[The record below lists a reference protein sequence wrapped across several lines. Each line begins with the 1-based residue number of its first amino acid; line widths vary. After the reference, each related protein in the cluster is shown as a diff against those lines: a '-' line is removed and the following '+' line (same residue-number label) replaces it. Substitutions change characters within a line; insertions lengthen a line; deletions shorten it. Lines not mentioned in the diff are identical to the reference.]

1 MALIRK
7 SIFSILLLGLVISL
21 FLPFFTEAPI
31 SWVAGFCYIIYDTSL
46 LLFVAFKVT
55 QHVKA
60 SKLKKFISETELKSA
75 SVCILIAAKNEK
87 FILEKC
93 LNSIHQQTKKP
104 EQIIIIDD
112 GSTDGSFDL
121 LKNKLQLNK
130 TGKLWQSD
138 LYPNVFV
145 LTKQN
150 SGKARSLNMA
160 LDLVTTDVV
169 MTLDADTFMD
179 KEAVSE
185 IVKTFNADARLKVV
199 GGILLP
205 TCPPSLSG
213 SVFKTF
219 QKFEYIRSFLS
230 RQAWTSTDCLLLVS
244 GAFAAYKT
252 DLMKNVG
259 GFDPDSFVEDYE
271 LIHRIYKYSFDNQL
285 PLHVGIS
292 PKAIAVT
299 DCPDNLRNFLKQRQR
314 WFGGFLQTIYKYRD
328 MVGSRNYGPVGKIM
342 LPVKSIDTLQP
353 LYGLVSLYALV
364 IIFISDKKLHPVIV
378 AALIFKISLDYLY
391 HFYGLYLYNQ
401 WQEQKVPK
409 AFWFQSVLVTLCEP
423 LFFQP
428 LRHIGAF
435 LGWYVFIT
443 NRNEWTAQR
452 QSSESLESGQPRM
465 QKVEVIRE
473 QKVS

>member
-1 MALIRK
+1 MNLIRK
-7 SIFSILLLGLVISL
+7 SIFSFLLTGLVVSL

-31 SWVAGFCYIIYDTSL
+31 SWVAGFCYIIYDTL
-46 LLFVAFKVT
+46 LLVFVAMKVSG
-55 QHVKA
+55 HVKKMKPKDLLMENE
-60 SKLKKFISETELKSA
+60 ST

-87 FILEKC
+87 SILQKC
-93 LNSIHQQTKKP
+93 LDSIHQQTKAP
-104 EQIIIIDD
+104 EQIIIVDD
-112 GSTDGSFDL
+112 GSTDGSFSF
-121 LKNKLQLNK
+121 LKAKLQLRK
-130 TGKLWQSD
+130 MDQLWQSAIHS
-138 LYPNVFV
+138 NVFV

-160 LDLVTTDVV
+160 LNFVTTNVT
-169 MTLDADTFMD
+169 MTLDADTFMSKD
-179 KEAVSE
+179 AVSE
-185 IVKTFNADARLKVV
+185 IIKTFSSEPRLKVV
-199 GGILLP
+199 GGILMP
-205 TCPPSLSG
+205 TCRPSISG

-252 DLMKNVG
+252 DLLKNVG

-271 LIHRIYKYSFDNQL
+271 LIHRIYKYSFDNNL

-328 MVGSRNYGPVGKIM
+328 MVGSSAFGPVGKIM
-342 LPVKSIDTLQP
+342 LPIKSIDTLQP
-353 LYGLVSLYALV
+353 LYGLVSLYALA
-364 IIFISDKKLHPVIV
+364 IIFISDKKLHPAIIT
-378 AALIFKISLDYLY
+378 ALIFKISLDYVY
-391 HFYGLYLYNQ
+391 HFYGLFLYTK

-409 AFWFQSVLVTLCEP
+409 SFWFQSVLVTFCEP
-423 LFFQP
+423 IFFQP
-428 LRHIGAF
+428 LRHVGAS
-435 LGWYVFIT
+435 LGWYVFLT

-452 QSSESLESGQPRM
+452 QVQN
-465 QKVEVIRE
+465 QIIEVIHD
-473 QKVS
+473 KKAS